1 MLRSPLAL
9 AGCLAVFAPTPA
21 ATQTVVQIDDEI
33 ACDACI
39 IETGPPITLATP
51 DELWFSSLSA
61 VRVVRDREGH
71 FIAAPAE
78 GDALIAVFGP
88 DGAYRSS
95 YGRIGQ
101 GPGEFATDIPLLVEV
116 GEGDV
121 LFVMDP
127 VNLHTLAPQADSSLG
142 QARMPVSVLGGS
154 TIVRGGIV
162 VEAAAAAQAQLGV
175 TTVEIIR
182 PDGTIAATIGASGTD
197 AGASEYSRYALGR
210 SNDHMDVWSA
220 PAYRFI
226 ITRYG
231 PGGEA
236 KTRIE
241 RNSTW
246 FRQSQVFTP
255 GAPFRPPARPAVTDI
270 HQDAEGLLW
279 VAVARPVRSFSS
291 LAPGGRANVEV
302 PLGES
307 LDLNDFLHTTVEVID
322 PVAGQVIAR
331 RDFDERVGFVRTP
344 GDDLWVQSLRAD
356 VFGGFECIVTPLVL
370 RRG

>member
-1 MLRSPLAL
+1 MFRSPLAP
-9 AGCLAVFAPTPA
+9 AGCLALLAPMPA
-21 ATQTVVQIDDEI
+21 TAQTVVEIDDDI
-33 ACDACI
+33 ACDACV
-39 IETGPPITLATP
+39 IETGPPVTLAAP

-61 VRVVRDREGH
+61 VRVARDREGH

-78 GDALIAVFGP
+78 GDALVAVFGP

-95 YGRIGQ
+95 YGRIGE
-101 GPGEFATDIPLLVEV
+101 GPGEFATDMPLLVEV

-121 LFVMDP
+121 VFVMDP
-127 VNLHTLAPQADSSLG
+127 VNLHTLAPRADSSLR

-162 VEAAAAAQAQLGV
+162 VEAAAQAGLGV
-175 TTVEIIR
+175 TTVRIVR

-210 SNDHMDVWSA
+210 SNDHMDVWIA
-220 PAYRFI
+220 PAYRFV

-236 KTRIE
+236 RTRVE

-246 FRQSQVFTP
+246 FRRSQLFTP
-255 GAPFRPPARPAVTDI
+255 GAPLLPPARPAVTDI
-270 HQDAEGLLW
+270 HQDADGPLW
-279 VAVARPVRSFSS
+279 LAVSRPVRSFSS
-291 LAPGGRANVEV
+291 LAPRGGASAEV
-302 PLGES
+302 LIGPTVN
-307 LDLNDFLHTTVEVID
+307 LNDFLRTSVEVID
-322 PVAGQVIAR
+322 PAAGEVIAR
-331 RDFDERVGFVRTP
+331 RDFDELIRFVRTP

-356 VFGGFECIVTPLVL
+356 VSGAFECIVTPLVL